1 MTRGTAYLGL
11 RLIILTLLAA
21 CGSYTHAQNA
31 CALLQSFANSP
42 TNAAGALTDCLQHLP
57 TGAELS
63 LRPGVYRLT
72 SPILIDRPVTITTA
86 GITSD
91 AAGCADL
98 AGRCATLVVDV
109 PPRAGA
115 RAMPVEVRSD
125 GVTFDHLVVQ
135 GGGSTAERNSACLN
149 PAFRPNSGGIRVS
162 GSHFTMRKSLLRG
175 FTCYSALEIMAAE
188 GPTLEGNV
196 IGPNGQ
202 HMGRLW
208 SDGVTIHD
216 SNHASVTDNLFVDNT
231 DVQLIFGGCRSCT
244 VENNRFRHSQ
254 AFSSASFAEL
264 MLQAWPST
272 SGDYSGTVVRGNSI
286 DCGAERRCGYGIM
299 IGSAPWYSGRMSG
312 GSIASNDVANAMIGI
327 NIDALS
333 GPVDVH
339 GNVVRASGGRFP
351 SDCGTK
357 LWPPVNVGPT
367 SRGFLHG
374 DPAQAGEG
382 SVSTAHC
389 LLNRLGRPG

>member
-1 MTRGTAYLGL
+1 MTRATAYLGL
-11 RLIILTLLAA
+11 RLIVLTLLGA
-21 CGSYTHAQNA
+21 CGSYSHAQNV
-31 CALLQSFANSP
+31 CARLQLYANRP
-42 TNAAGALTDCLQHLP
+42 ANASGALTDCLQHLSS
-57 TGAELS
+57 GAELS
-63 LRPGVYRLT
+63 LHPGVYRLT
-72 SPILIDRPVTITTA
+72 SPILIDKPVTITTA
-86 GITSD
+86 GVEAAS
-91 AAGCADL
+91 AGCGDL
-98 AGRCATLVVDV
+98 PGRCATFAIDV
-109 PPRAGA
+109 PPGIEA
-115 RAMPVEVRSD
+115 RTMPVEVRAD

-135 GGGSTAERNSACLN
+135 GGGATAGRQSACLN
-149 PAFRPNSGGIRVS
+149 PASRPNSGGIRVS

-188 GPTLEGNV
+188 GPTLQGNV
-196 IGPNGQ
+196 IGPD
-202 HMGRLW
+202 GRHIGKLW

-216 SNHASVTDNLFVDNT
+216 SNHAWVTGNLFVDNT

-244 VENNRFRHSQ
+244 IENNRFRHSQ
-254 AFSSASFAEL
+254 ASSSGSFAEL

-299 IGSAPWYSGRMSG
+299 IGSAPWYAGRMSG

-339 GNVVRASGGRFP
+339 GNVVRASGGRFL

-367 SRGFLHG
+367 SRQFLHG
-374 DPAQAGEG
+374 DPAQVAEE

-389 LLNRLGRPG
+389 LLNRPGRPG